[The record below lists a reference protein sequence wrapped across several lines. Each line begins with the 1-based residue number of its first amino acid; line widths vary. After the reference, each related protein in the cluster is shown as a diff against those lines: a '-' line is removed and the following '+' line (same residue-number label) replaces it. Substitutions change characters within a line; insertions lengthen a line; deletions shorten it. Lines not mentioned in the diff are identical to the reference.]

1 MQRLQ
6 LLGPPQVFTDGSW
19 HDAPNEK
26 PFVLV
31 AYLACHEGWLERDKL
46 TFLLWPDS
54 DEKPARAN
62 LRQLL
67 RRARA
72 YPFASDV
79 ESRPKA
85 LRWEVPSDVS
95 DFRQALSEGAW
106 GDAVRQYRGDLLG
119 GLAVDDGT
127 GIGTWLEV
135 ERESLRSDW
144 SRACLA
150 HAEELAQRGAHAEAS
165 GLLEAVLRHDVLA
178 EEVLQVYLKSAF
190 AAGQR
195 ERALALYQVFEAR
208 LAEELSL
215 EPLPATASLVARLR
229 QSSGTLA
236 TPLTEAESRPDLVS
250 VPSTLPST
258 ATPFLGRDAELAE
271 LTGILG
277 DASYRLLT
285 LIGPGGIG
293 KTRLALEAASERSN
307 AFQHGCH
314 FVPLAQLADPA
325 LLATAIAER
334 LGVPHAGMR
343 DPLERLVEHLDD
355 RQTLLVVDNLEH
367 LLDGSGLLIELLE
380 AAPGLRILVTSR
392 EPLGFVQERLF
403 EVRGLSYPT
412 TDVAMEDGWEE
423 TFDAVRLFVNLAR
436 KQLPSFRVE
445 QGDRAAV
452 MRLCRVL
459 EGNPLGLELAAAW
472 VRMLQPAEIVEGL
485 ERDIDVLAAHH
496 PALPERHRSLRAVF
510 DQSWALLS
518 NEEREVMAAFSVF
531 RGGATKDAALG
542 VTGASLRTL
551 LMLLNKSL
559 LSRSAAGRFEMLEPL
574 RQFAAEKLAEL
585 GAADDFQHRHA
596 SYFANLLSQVQ
607 QRVVGRLDEFLETLS
622 PDQENLRTMWDWVVR
637 CREEEVADA
646 AVRDVALFF
655 WLRSPHSETI
665 ALLER
670 AASTFQGHTPLR
682 AKTLTRLGV
691 LHLESGDLLAA
702 RRALEEADVLAEQH
716 HDTLERTIVRINLGS
731 LAVREGRYVDARRS
745 FQSCLESFEAAGQT
759 RGIVASLT
767 DLGHLA
773 YKLGDWSEARACYQ
787 RAIELGEPIAA
798 VESVGQCYLGLGD
811 VAYAVDGP
819 EAAGAAYLSGKAAFE
834 TIESVKGAASA
845 RQRLAAVAL
854 ATGDPDAAE
863 RAYEET
869 RAVFE
874 RESDAEGMAVSIRGL
889 GDVYAHVDEAATA
902 NDAYRQAVALLRG
915 GGDVPLLA
923 DLLGSLLIHAWR
935 SDPADATKVRLRAL
949 ADDPVTPAPVRRMI
963 AAAVPSVG
971 SEAPAVGT
979 TAVADAVTPLTLERI
994 LSDLLDG

>member
-1 MQRLQ
+1 MQRLR

-26 PFVLV
+26 PFVLL
-31 AYLACHEGWLERDKL
+31 AHLACHEGWLERDKL
-46 TFLLWPDS
+46 TLLLWPDS
-54 DEKPARAN
+54 DEKRARAN

-79 ESRPKA
+79 EARPKA
-85 LRWEVPSDVS
+85 LRWEAPSDVNA
-95 DFRQALSEGAW
+95 FRQALSEGAW

-119 GLAVDDGT
+119 GLAVDDGS
-127 GIGTWLEV
+127 GVAAWLEF

-150 HAEELAQRGAHAEAS
+150 YAEELAQQGAHAEAA
-165 GLLEAVLRHDVLA
+165 GLLEPVLRHDVLA
-178 EEVLQVYLKSAF
+178 EEVLQAYLRSAF

-195 ERALALYQVFEAR
+195 ERALALYQVFEAQ

-215 EPLPATASLVARLR
+215 EPLPATAALVARLR
-229 QSSGTLA
+229 QSRGTLA
-236 TPLTEAESRPDLVS
+236 TPLTASTPDLES
-250 VPSTLPST
+250 VPSTLPAP
-258 ATPFLGRDAELAE
+258 ATPFVGRDAELAE
-271 LTGILG
+271 LAGIFD
-277 DASYRLLT
+277 DASCSLLT
-285 LIGPGGIG
+285 LVGPGGVG
-293 KTRLALEAASERSN
+293 KTRLALEAASARAN
-307 AFQHGCH
+307 AFRHGCH
-314 FVPLAQLADPA
+314 FVPLAPLADPA

-334 LGVPHAGMR
+334 LGVAHAGKR
-343 DPLERLVEHLDD
+343 DPRDQLVEYVED
-355 RQTLLVVDNLEH
+355 RQMLLVLDNLEH
-367 LLDGSGLLIELLE
+367 LLDGTGLLIELLE

-392 EPLGFVQERLF
+392 EALGFVQERLF
-403 EVRGLSYPT
+403 DVRGLSSPT
-412 TDVAMEDGWEE
+412 GDVAVEDAWEE

-436 KQLPSFRVE
+436 QQVPSFRVAP
-445 QGDRAAV
+445 GDRAAL

-472 VRMLQPAEIVEGL
+472 VRMLQPAEIAEGL
-485 ERDIDVLAAHH
+485 EHDIDVLATQHQV
-496 PALPERHRSLRAVF
+496 LPERHRSLRAVF

-551 LMLLNKSL
+551 LMLVNKSL

-574 RQFAAEKLAEL
+574 RQFAAEKLAQRD
-585 GAADDFQHRHA
+585 AADDVQHRHA
-596 SYFANLLSQVQ
+596 SYFANLLPQVQ
-607 QRVVGRLDEFLETLS
+607 QRVVGRLDEFLEAVS
-622 PDQENLRTMWDWVVR
+622 PDQENLRAMWDWLVR
-637 CREEEVADA
+637 RREEEVADA
-646 AVRDVALFF
+646 AVRDIALFF
-655 WLRSPHSETI
+655 WLRSPHDETI

-670 AASTFQGHTPLR
+670 AALAFRGPTPLR
-682 AKTLTRLGV
+682 ARILTRLGV
-691 LHLESGDLLAA
+691 LHLESGDLLSA
-702 RRALEEADVLAEQH
+702 RSALEEADVLAEQH

-731 LAVREGRYVDARRS
+731 LAVREGRYADARRS
-745 FQSCLESFEAAGQT
+745 YQACLESFEAAGQT

-773 YKLGDWSEARACYQ
+773 HKLGDWSEARACYQ

-798 VESVGQCYLGLGD
+798 VESVGHCYLGLGD

-819 EAAGAAYLSGKAAFE
+819 EAAGGAYLSGKAAFE

-854 ATGDPDAAE
+854 ATGEPDAAE

-874 RESDAEGMAVSIRGL
+874 RERDAEGMAVSMRGL
-889 GDVYAHVDEAATA
+889 GDVRAHVGEAAAA
-902 NDAYRQAVALLRG
+902 NDAYRQAVTLLRDG
-915 GGDVPLLA
+915 GNVPLLA
-923 DLLGSLLIHAWR
+923 DALGSLLVHAWK
-935 SDPADATKVRLRAL
+935 SDPSEATHARLRAVVE
-949 ADDPVTPAPVRRMI
+949 DPVTPAQVRRRI
-963 AAAVPSVG
+963 AAAVSG
-971 SEAPAVGT
+971 ARSGAPAAGT
-979 TAVADAVTPLTLERI
+979 TPVADAGTPLTLERI
-994 LSDLLDG
+994 VDDLLDS